1 MPPVAAL
8 VRVARPEDLAV
19 IARFAGELVRL
30 HHEFDGPRFMLP
42 PNVEAGYE
50 RYFRQELASGDAAI
64 LTAER
69 AGELL
74 GYAYGRL
81 EPRDWNN
88 LLDEHGAVHDIFVAA
103 AARGQ
108 GVGRA
113 LLAAM
118 LDELRRR
125 GARSVVLYTAT
136 PNREA
141 QCLFQAMGFRST
153 MIEMTREL
161 E

>member
-1 MPPVAAL
+1 
-8 VRVARPEDLAV
+8 V
-19 IARFAGELVRL
+19 ISGFAGELVRM
-30 HHEFDGPRFMLP
+30 HHDFDGPRFMLP
-42 PNVEAGYE
+42 PNVEVGYE
-50 RYFRQELASGDAAI
+50 RYFRQELATGDAAI

-88 LLDEHGAVHDIFVAA
+88 LLDAHGAVHDLFVTPS
-103 AARGQ
+103 ARGR

-113 LLAAM
+113 LLGAM
-118 LDELRRR
+118 LDDLRTR

-136 PNREA
+136 PNKDA
-141 QCLFQAMGFRST
+141 QRLFQAMGFRST
-153 MIEMTREL
+153 MIEMTRDL
-161 E
+161 G